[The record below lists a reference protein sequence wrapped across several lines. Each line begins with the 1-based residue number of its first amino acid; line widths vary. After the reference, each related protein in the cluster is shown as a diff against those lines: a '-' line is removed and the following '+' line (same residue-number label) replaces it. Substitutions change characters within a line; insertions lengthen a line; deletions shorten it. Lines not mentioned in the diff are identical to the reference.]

1 MSLVLTEDQQ
11 LLKDSAKNFCQ
22 QIAPISVLR
31 KLHDEKS
38 ERGYDEAVWQQMVE
52 LGWPGM
58 AVAEEHGGF
67 EFGYAGLGVVLEE
80 SGRTLVN
87 SPLIASVLFG
97 ASLLTEAG
105 SAEQKSAL
113 LPKVVSGEL
122 LLAVAIDEAPVHN
135 PQRINTSARKDGD
148 HYILD
153 GEKSFVLDGHIA
165 NKLIIVARTED
176 DVESTAGVSLFLVDS
191 DAQGLDIQRTLMVD
205 NRNAARLTLQQ
216 VKVPVES
223 LLGGEG
229 AGFEVLDR
237 VLDIVRIGVAAEML
251 GSATEVFERIVDY
264 LKQRE
269 QFGVQIGSF
278 QALQHRAAEMYSE
291 LELCKSVVRAA
302 VGALDDDSK
311 SAEDRAKM
319 ASLAKAKLCEVS
331 ELISNEGI
339 QMHGGIGMT
348 DEFDIGFFIKRA
360 RAAQQ
365 FLGDA
370 AFHRNRYASL
380 HNF

>member
-22 QIAPISVLR
+22 QNAPISVLR
-31 KLHDEKS
+31 KLRDENS

-97 ASLLTEAG
+97 ASLISEAG

-113 LPKVVSGEL
+113 LPKVVSGKL
-122 LLAVAIDEAPVHN
+122 LLAVAIDEAPVHK
-135 PQRINTSARKDGD
+135 PHHVNTRAKKDGD
-148 HYILD
+148 HYILN
-153 GEKSFVLDGHIA
+153 GEKTFVLDGHVA
-165 NKLIIVARTED
+165 NKLIIVARTEG

-191 DAQGLDIQRTLMVD
+191 DAQGLEVRRTLMVD

-216 VKVPVES
+216 VKVPAES
-223 LLGGEG
+223 LLGEEG
-229 AGFEVLDR
+229 TGFEALDR

-251 GSATEVFERIVDY
+251 GSAMEVFERIVDY

-302 VGALDDDSK
+302 LGALDDSSK
-311 SAEDRAKM
+311 STEDRARM
-319 ASLAKAKLCEVS
+319 ASLSKAKLCEVS

-360 RAAQQ
+360 RVAQQ

-370 AFHRNRYASL
+370 AFHRDRYASL

>member
-22 QIAPISVLR
+22 QNAPISVLR
-31 KLHDEKS
+31 KLRDENS
-38 ERGYDEAVWQQMVE
+38 QRGYDEAVWQQMVE

-97 ASLLTEAG
+97 ASLISEAG

-113 LPKVVSGEL
+113 LPKVVSGKL
-122 LLAVAIDEAPVHN
+122 LLAVAIDEAPVHK
-135 PQRINTSARKDGD
+135 PQHVNTRAKKDGD
-148 HYILD
+148 HYILN
-153 GEKSFVLDGHIA
+153 GEKTFVLDGHVA
-165 NKLIIVARTED
+165 NKLIIVARTEG

-191 DAQGLDIQRTLMVD
+191 DAQGLEVRRTLMVD

-216 VKVPVES
+216 VKVPAES
-223 LLGGEG
+223 LLGEEG
-229 AGFEVLDR
+229 TGFEALDR

-251 GSATEVFERIVDY
+251 GSAMEVFERIVDY

-302 VGALDDDSK
+302 LGALDDSSK
-311 SAEDRAKM
+311 STEDRARM
-319 ASLAKAKLCEVS
+319 ASLSKAKLCEVS

-360 RAAQQ
+360 RVAQQ

-370 AFHRNRYASL
+370 AFHRDRYASL

>member
-31 KLHDEKS
+31 KLRDEKS

-97 ASLLTEAG
+97 ASLLSEAG

-165 NKLIIVARTED
+165 NKLIIVARTDD

-223 LLGGEG
+223 LLGGEA
-229 AGFEVLDR
+229 AGFEALDR

-302 VGALDDDSK
+302 LGTLDDASK
-311 SAEDRAKM
+311 STEDRAKM

>member
-22 QIAPISVLR
+22 QNAPISVLR
-31 KLHDEKS
+31 KLRDENS
-38 ERGYDEAVWQQMVE
+38 QRGYDEAVWQQMVE

-97 ASLLTEAG
+97 ASLISEAG

-113 LPKVVSGEL
+113 LPKVVSGKL
-122 LLAVAIDEAPVHN
+122 LLAVAIDEAPVHK
-135 PQRINTSARKDGD
+135 PHHVNTRAKKDGD
-148 HYILD
+148 HYILN
-153 GEKSFVLDGHIA
+153 GEKTFVLDGHVA
-165 NKLIIVARTED
+165 NKLIIVARTEG

-191 DAQGLDIQRTLMVD
+191 DAQGLEVRRTLMVD

-216 VKVPVES
+216 VKVPAES
-223 LLGGEG
+223 LLGEEG
-229 AGFEVLDR
+229 TGFEALDR

-251 GSATEVFERIVDY
+251 GSAMEVFERIVDY

-302 VGALDDDSK
+302 LGALDDSSK
-311 SAEDRAKM
+311 STEDRARM
-319 ASLAKAKLCEVS
+319 ASLSKAKLCEVS

-360 RAAQQ
+360 RVAQQ

-370 AFHRNRYASL
+370 AFHRDRYASL

>member
-1 MSLVLTEDQQ
+1 M
-11 LLKDSAKNFCQ
+11 
-22 QIAPISVLR
+22 
-31 KLHDEKS
+31 
-38 ERGYDEAVWQQMVE
+38 
-52 LGWPGM
+52 
-58 AVAEEHGGF
+58 
-67 EFGYAGLGVVLEE
+67 
-80 SGRTLVN
+80 
-87 SPLIASVLFG
+87 
-97 ASLLTEAG
+97 
-105 SAEQKSAL
+105 
-113 LPKVVSGEL
+113 
-122 LLAVAIDEAPVHN
+122 
-135 PQRINTSARKDGD
+135 
-148 HYILD
+148 
-153 GEKSFVLDGHIA
+153 
-165 NKLIIVARTED
+165 
-176 DVESTAGVSLFLVDS
+176 SLFLVDS
-191 DAQGLDIQRTLMVD
+191 DAQGLEVRRTLMVD

-216 VKVPVES
+216 VKVPAES
-223 LLGGEG
+223 LLGEEG
-229 AGFEVLDR
+229 TGFEALDR

-251 GSATEVFERIVDY
+251 GSAMEVFERIVDY

-302 VGALDDDSK
+302 LGALDDSSK
-311 SAEDRAKM
+311 STEDRARM

-370 AFHRNRYASL
+370 AFHRDRYASL

>member
-31 KLHDEKS
+31 KLRDEKS

-97 ASLLTEAG
+97 ASLLSEAG

-302 VGALDDDSK
+302 LGTLDDASK
-311 SAEDRAKM
+311 STEDRAKM

>member
-22 QIAPISVLR
+22 QNAPISVLR
-31 KLHDEKS
+31 KLRDEKS

-97 ASLLTEAG
+97 ASLLSEAG

-135 PQRINTSARKDGD
+135 PQHINTSARKDGD

-165 NKLIIVARTED
+165 NKLIIVARTEG

-229 AGFEVLDR
+229 AGFEALDR

-311 SAEDRAKM
+311 STEERAKM

>member
-31 KLHDEKS
+31 KLRDEKS

-135 PQRINTSARKDGD
+135 PQHINTSARKDGD

-229 AGFEVLDR
+229 AGFEALDR